1 MENAQASDGFPTPEW
16 SMHGIAAE
24 LTERLGNGFEFM
36 GPGWYVAPTQTLLVT
51 PLQADPPDSI
61 KRHLSGL
68 SALLQGLGLDDPP
81 DRDARYV
88 CYSWST
94 DPRPTIAALLKLEDQ
109 TEVPV
114 PAELEAAWAAIEAM
128 GSELKA
134 WADARIATLAAEH
147 GAVTL
152 EVPPIGPCP
161 TSFIKEQVDTNDAGI
176 RSYTVGSYVLHVMTL
191 EQQDLV
197 LERTRKGEA
206 GIPPYARV
214 FAVGGLG
221 LALSFSPPR

>member
-1 MENAQASDGFPTPEW
+1 MENAQASDGFPAPEW
-16 SMHGIAAE
+16 SVSGTEEQLKDKIGGRFE
-24 LTERLGNGFEFM
+24 LM
-36 GPGWYVAPTQTLLVT
+36 GPGWYVAPTQTLLIT
-51 PLQADPPDSI
+51 SLQADQPDSI

-68 SALLQGLGLDDPP
+68 SSLLQGLGFDDPP
-81 DRDARYV
+81 DRDAQYV

-94 DPRPTIAALLKLEDQ
+94 DPRSTIAALLELEDR

-114 PAELEAAWAAIEAM
+114 PAELATAWPSIEAQ

-134 WADARIATLAAEH
+134 WADDRIAALAVEH
-147 GAVTL
+147 GAATL

-161 TSFIKEQVDTNDAGI
+161 SHFIKEHVETNGVGI
-176 RSYTVGSYVLHVMTL
+176 RSYEIGSYILYVMTP
-191 EQQDLV
+191 EQRDLLV
-197 LERTRKGEA
+197 ERAE
-206 GIPPYARV
+206 IPPYARV